1 VKFLVDAQLPAR
13 LAAALTAAG
22 HDAAHTSQLPHGNR
36 STDRQVAEEADSSDR
51 VVVTKDSDFRDGHL
65 LAGRPRRLLV
75 VRTGN
80 ITNNALLALFDASLV
95 DVVEAFEE
103 ADFIELQTDSLI
115 VHLRR

>member
-1 VKFLVDAQLPAR
+1 MNVKDSI
-13 LAAALTAAG
+13 LAAGVMLLKDKGIAALT
-22 HDAAHTSQLPHGNR
+22 QP
-36 STDRQVAEEADSSDR
+36 QVARAADSSDR

-75 VRTGN
+75 VGTGN

-95 DVVEAFEE
+95 DIVEAFEE

-115 VHLRR
+115 VHPRR